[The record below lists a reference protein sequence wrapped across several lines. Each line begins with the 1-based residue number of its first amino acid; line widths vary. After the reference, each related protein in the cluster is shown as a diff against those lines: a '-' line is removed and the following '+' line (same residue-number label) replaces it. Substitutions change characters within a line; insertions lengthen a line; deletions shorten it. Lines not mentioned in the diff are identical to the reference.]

1 MTMTSEE
8 AQEIIRLLRPV
19 SKYCELKLK
28 LDDLEA
34 EAQEAEEDTKAM
46 EAEETDF
53 RALSPEQ
60 KVQVFDG
67 VMRTLIA
74 ALPEYESITTDGV
87 ADGDVDEVQDYLDEQ
102 GYSNLFD
109 YDAPEIQQLM
119 DKIEETLAA
128 RGD

>member
-109 YDAPEIQQLM
+109 YDAPEIQQLI